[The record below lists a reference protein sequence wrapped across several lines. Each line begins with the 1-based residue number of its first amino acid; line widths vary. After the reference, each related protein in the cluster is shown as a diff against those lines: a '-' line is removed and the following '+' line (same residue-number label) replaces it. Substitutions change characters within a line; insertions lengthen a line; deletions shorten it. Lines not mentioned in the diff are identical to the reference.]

1 MKGCTGSIQCYGSK
15 YCQHAVQSITTINKC
30 STIIWILK
38 SETKYDKIVIGF
50 SGASGIIYGIR
61 LLEILHSINIQTY
74 LIISEWAKK
83 NIEIETDNRLE
94 YVKSLSS
101 VNYDNFKLDASVSSG
116 SFLHDGMVIVPC
128 SMKSLSS
135 IANGYDDTL
144 ISRAASVTL
153 KESRKLILVPRETP
167 LSRIHLENMIKLQDA
182 GAIILPA
189 MPGFYHK
196 PSTISEIVDHLV
208 GKILDQLKI
217 KHDLFTRWKDK

>member
-1 MKGCTGSIQCYGSK
+1 MTP
-15 YCQHAVQSITTINKC
+15 
-30 STIIWILK
+30 
-38 SETKYDKIVIGF
+38 ETRYDRIVIGF

-83 NIEIETDNRLE
+83 NIEIETDKNLE

-101 VNYDNFKLDASVSSG
+101 INYENFKLDASVSSG

-167 LSRIHLENMIKLQDA
+167 LSRIHLENMIKLHDA

-189 MPGFYHK
+189 MPGFYHR
-196 PSTISEIVDHLV
+196 PSTINEIVDHLV

-217 KHDLFTRWKDK
+217 KHDIFTRWKDK

>member
-1 MKGCTGSIQCYGSK
+1 M
-15 YCQHAVQSITTINKC
+15 A
-30 STIIWILK
+30 
-38 SETKYDKIVIGF
+38 ETRHDKIVIGL

-61 LLEILHSINIQTY
+61 LIEVLHSINIETY

-83 NIEIETDNRLE
+83 NIEIETDKTLE

-101 VNYDNFKLDASVSSG
+101 VNYDNFRLDASVSSG

-153 KESRKLILVPRETP
+153 KESRRLVIVPRETP
-167 LSRIHLENMIKLQDA
+167 LSRIHLENMIKLQQA

-196 PSTISEIVDHLV
+196 PSTIEEIVDHLV
-208 GKILDQLKI
+208 GKILDQLNI
-217 KHDLFTRWKDK
+217 KHDLFKRWKDQ

>member
-1 MKGCTGSIQCYGSK
+1 M
-15 YCQHAVQSITTINKC
+15 
-30 STIIWILK
+30 K
-38 SETKYDKIVIGF
+38 SETRYDKIVIGF

-61 LLEILHSINIQTY
+61 LLEVLHSINIQTF
-74 LIISEWAKK
+74 LIVSEWAKK
-83 NIEIETDNRLE
+83 NIEIETDKTLE

-101 VNYDNFKLDASVSSG
+101 INYDNFKLDASVSSG

-196 PSTISEIVDHLV
+196 PSTINEIVDHLV
-208 GKILDQLKI
+208 GKILDQLRI
-217 KHDLFTRWKDK
+217 KHDLFTRWKDQ

>member
-1 MKGCTGSIQCYGSK
+1 LTP
-15 YCQHAVQSITTINKC
+15 
-30 STIIWILK
+30 
-38 SETKYDKIVIGF
+38 ETRYDRIVIGF

-83 NIEIETDNRLE
+83 NIEIETDKNLE

-101 VNYDNFKLDASVSSG
+101 INYENFKLDASVSSG

-167 LSRIHLENMIKLQDA
+167 LSRIHLENMIKLHDA

-189 MPGFYHK
+189 MPGFYHR
-196 PSTISEIVDHLV
+196 PSTIDEIVDHLV

-217 KHDLFTRWKDK
+217 KHDIFTRWKDK

>member
-1 MKGCTGSIQCYGSK
+1 M
-15 YCQHAVQSITTINKC
+15 A
-30 STIIWILK
+30 
-38 SETKYDKIVIGF
+38 ETRHDKIVIGF

-83 NIEIETDNRLE
+83 NIEIETDKTLE

-101 VNYDNFKLDASVSSG
+101 VNYDNFRLDASVSSG

-153 KESRKLILVPRETP
+153 KESRKLIIVPRETP
-167 LSRIHLENMIKLQDA
+167 LSRIHLENMVKLQEA

-196 PSTISEIVDHLV
+196 PSTIDEIIDHLV
-208 GKILDQLKI
+208 GKILDQLNI
-217 KHDLFTRWKDK
+217 KHDLFKRWKDQ

>member
-1 MKGCTGSIQCYGSK
+1 M
-15 YCQHAVQSITTINKC
+15 
-30 STIIWILK
+30 K

>member
-1 MKGCTGSIQCYGSK
+1 MT
-15 YCQHAVQSITTINKC
+15 
-30 STIIWILK
+30 
-38 SETKYDKIVIGF
+38 SETKHDKIVIGF

-83 NIEIETDNRLE
+83 NIGIETDKTLE

-153 KESRKLILVPRETP
+153 KESRKLIIVPRETP
-167 LSRIHLENMIKLQDA
+167 LSRIHLENMIKLQEA

-196 PSTISEIVDHLV
+196 PSTIDEIIDHLV

-217 KHDLFTRWKDK
+217 EHDLFKRWKDQ

>member
-1 MKGCTGSIQCYGSK
+1 L
-15 YCQHAVQSITTINKC
+15 A
-30 STIIWILK
+30 
-38 SETKYDKIVIGF
+38 ETRNDKIVIGF

-61 LLEILHSINIQTY
+61 LLEILHSIKIETY
-74 LIISEWAKK
+74 LIMSEWAKK
-83 NIEIETDNRLE
+83 NIEIETNKTLE

-116 SFLHDGMVIVPC
+116 SFLHNGMVIVPC

-153 KESRKLILVPRETP
+153 KESRKLIIVPRETP
-167 LSRIHLENMIKLQDA
+167 LSRIHLENMIKLQEA

-196 PSTISEIVDHLV
+196 PSTIEEIVDHLV
-208 GKILDQLKI
+208 GKILDQLNI
-217 KHDLFTRWKDK
+217 KHDVFRRWKDQ

>member
-1 MKGCTGSIQCYGSK
+1 M
-15 YCQHAVQSITTINKC
+15 
-30 STIIWILK
+30 K
-38 SETKYDKIVIGF
+38 SETKYDKIVVGF
-50 SGASGIIYGIR
+50 SGASGVIYGIR

-74 LIISEWAKK
+74 LIISEWAKR
-83 NIEIETDNRLE
+83 NIETETHKTLE

-101 VNYDNFKLDASVSSG
+101 VNYDNFKLDAAVSSG

-153 KESRKLILVPRETP
+153 KESRTLILVPRETP

-196 PSTISEIVDHLV
+196 PSTIDEIIDHLV

-217 KHDLFTRWKDK
+217 KHELFTRWKDQ

>member
-1 MKGCTGSIQCYGSK
+1 M
-15 YCQHAVQSITTINKC
+15 
-30 STIIWILK
+30 K
-38 SETKYDKIVIGF
+38 SETKYDKIVVGF
-50 SGASGIIYGIR
+50 SGASGVIYGIR

-74 LIISEWAKK
+74 LIISEWAKR
-83 NIEIETDNRLE
+83 NIETETNKTLE

-101 VNYDNFKLDASVSSG
+101 VNYDNFKLDAAVSSG

-153 KESRKLILVPRETP
+153 KESRTLILVPRETP

-196 PSTISEIVDHLV
+196 PSTIDEIIDHLV

-217 KHDLFTRWKDK
+217 KHELFTRWKDQ

>member
-1 MKGCTGSIQCYGSK
+1 M
-15 YCQHAVQSITTINKC
+15 A
-30 STIIWILK
+30 
-38 SETKYDKIVIGF
+38 ETRNEKIVIGF

-61 LLEILHSINIQTY
+61 LLEILNSIKIETY
-74 LIISEWAKK
+74 LIMSEWAKK
-83 NIEIETDNRLE
+83 NIEIETNNTLE
-94 YVKSLSS
+94 YVKSLST

-116 SFLHDGMVIVPC
+116 SFLHNGMVIVPC

-153 KESRKLILVPRETP
+153 KESRKLIIVPRETP
-167 LSRIHLENMIKLQDA
+167 LSRIHLENMIKLQEA

-196 PSTISEIVDHLV
+196 PSTIEEIVDHLV
-208 GKILDQLKI
+208 GKILDQLNI
-217 KHDLFTRWKDK
+217 KHDVFRRWKDQ

>member
-1 MKGCTGSIQCYGSK
+1 ML
-15 YCQHAVQSITTINKC
+15 V
-30 STIIWILK
+30 
-38 SETKYDKIVIGF
+38 SEARYDKIVIGF

-61 LLEILHSINIQTY
+61 LLEVLHSINIQTY
-74 LIISEWAKK
+74 VIISEWAKK
-83 NIEIETDNRLE
+83 NIVIETPKTLE

-101 VNYDNFKLDASVSSG
+101 VNYDNSKLDASVSSG

-167 LSRIHLENMIKLQDA
+167 LSRIHLENMIKVQEA

-189 MPGFYHK
+189 MPGFYHN
-196 PSTISEIVDHLV
+196 PSSIDQIVDHLV

-217 KHDLFTRWKDK
+217 KHELFKRWKDQ

>member
-1 MKGCTGSIQCYGSK
+1 
-15 YCQHAVQSITTINKC
+15 
-30 STIIWILK
+30 LK
-38 SETKYDKIVIGF
+38 SETRYDKIVIGF

-61 LLEILHSINIQTY
+61 LLEVLHSIDIQTF
-74 LIISEWAKK
+74 LIVSEWAKK
-83 NIEIETDNRLE
+83 NIEIETDKTLE

-101 VNYDNFKLDASVSSG
+101 INYDNFKLDASVSSG

-217 KHDLFTRWKDK
+217 KHDLFSRWKDQ

>member
-1 MKGCTGSIQCYGSK
+1 M
-15 YCQHAVQSITTINKC
+15 A
-30 STIIWILK
+30 
-38 SETKYDKIVIGF
+38 ETKHDKIVIGF

-83 NIEIETDNRLE
+83 NIEIETDKTLE

-153 KESRKLILVPRETP
+153 KESRKLIIVPRETP
-167 LSRIHLENMIKLQDA
+167 LSRIHLENMVKLQEA

-196 PSTISEIVDHLV
+196 PSTIEEIIDHLV
-208 GKILDQLKI
+208 GKILDQLNI
-217 KHDLFTRWKDK
+217 KHDLFKRWKDQ

>member
-1 MKGCTGSIQCYGSK
+1 L
-15 YCQHAVQSITTINKC
+15 A
-30 STIIWILK
+30 
-38 SETKYDKIVIGF
+38 ETRHDKIVIGL

-61 LLEILHSINIQTY
+61 LIEVLHSINIETY

-83 NIEIETDNRLE
+83 NIEIETDKTLE

-101 VNYDNFKLDASVSSG
+101 VNYDNFRLDASVSSG

-153 KESRKLILVPRETP
+153 KESRRLVIVPRETP
-167 LSRIHLENMIKLQDA
+167 LSRIHLENMIKLQQA

-196 PSTISEIVDHLV
+196 PSTIEEIVDHLV
-208 GKILDQLKI
+208 GKILDQLNI
-217 KHDLFTRWKDK
+217 KHDLFKRWKDQ

>member
-1 MKGCTGSIQCYGSK
+1 
-15 YCQHAVQSITTINKC
+15 
-30 STIIWILK
+30 LK
-38 SETKYDKIVIGF
+38 SETRYDKIVIGF

-61 LLEILHSINIQTY
+61 LLEVLHSINIQTF
-74 LIISEWAKK
+74 LIVSEWAKK
-83 NIEIETDNRLE
+83 NIEIETDKTLE

-101 VNYDNFKLDASVSSG
+101 INYDNFKLDASVSSG

-196 PSTISEIVDHLV
+196 PSSIDEIVDHLV

-217 KHDLFTRWKDK
+217 KQDLFKRWKDQ

>member
-1 MKGCTGSIQCYGSK
+1 M
-15 YCQHAVQSITTINKC
+15 A
-30 STIIWILK
+30 
-38 SETKYDKIVIGF
+38 ETKHDKIVIGF

-61 LLEILHSINIQTY
+61 LLEILNSINIQTY

-83 NIEIETDNRLE
+83 NIEIETDKSLE

-153 KESRKLILVPRETP
+153 KESRKLIIVPRETP
-167 LSRIHLENMIKLQDA
+167 LSRIHLENMVKLQEA

-196 PSTISEIVDHLV
+196 PSTIEEIIDHLV
-208 GKILDQLKI
+208 GKILDQLNI
-217 KHDLFTRWKDK
+217 KHGLFKRWKDQ

>member
-1 MKGCTGSIQCYGSK
+1 ML
-15 YCQHAVQSITTINKC
+15 V
-30 STIIWILK
+30 
-38 SETKYDKIVIGF
+38 SETRYDTIVIGF

-61 LLEILHSINIQTY
+61 LLEVLHSNNIQTY

-83 NIEIETDNRLE
+83 NIVIETPKTLE

-101 VNYDNFKLDASVSSG
+101 VNYDNSKLDASVSSG

-167 LSRIHLENMIKLQDA
+167 LSKIHLENMIKVQEA

-189 MPGFYHK
+189 MPGFYHN
-196 PSTISEIVDHLV
+196 PSSIDQIVDHLV

-217 KHDLFTRWKDK
+217 KHELFKRWKDQ

>member
-1 MKGCTGSIQCYGSK
+1 L
-15 YCQHAVQSITTINKC
+15 A
-30 STIIWILK
+30 
-38 SETKYDKIVIGF
+38 ETRHDKIVIGF

-61 LLEILHSINIQTY
+61 LLEILHSTNIQTY

-83 NIEIETDNRLE
+83 NIEIETDKTLE

-101 VNYDNFKLDASVSSG
+101 VNYDNFRLDASVSSG

-153 KESRKLILVPRETP
+153 KESRKLIIVPRETP
-167 LSRIHLENMIKLQDA
+167 LSRIHLENMIKLQQA

-189 MPGFYHK
+189 MPGFYHH
-196 PSTISEIVDHLV
+196 PSTIEEIVDHLV
-208 GKILDQLKI
+208 GKILDQLNI
-217 KHDLFTRWKDK
+217 KHDLFKRWKGQ

>member
-1 MKGCTGSIQCYGSK
+1 ML
-15 YCQHAVQSITTINKC
+15 V
-30 STIIWILK
+30 
-38 SETKYDKIVIGF
+38 SETRYDTIVIGF

-61 LLEILHSINIQTY
+61 LLEVLHSNNIQTY

-83 NIEIETDNRLE
+83 NIVIETPKTLE

-101 VNYDNFKLDASVSSG
+101 VNYDNSKLDASVSSG

-167 LSRIHLENMIKLQDA
+167 LSRIHLENMIKVQEA

-189 MPGFYHK
+189 MPGFYHN
-196 PSTISEIVDHLV
+196 PSSIDQIVDHLV

-217 KHDLFTRWKDK
+217 KHELFKRWKDQ

>member
-1 MKGCTGSIQCYGSK
+1 ML
-15 YCQHAVQSITTINKC
+15 A
-30 STIIWILK
+30 
-38 SETKYDKIVIGF
+38 SEVRYDKIVIGF

-61 LLEILHSINIQTY
+61 LLEVLHSINIQTY

-83 NIEIETDNRLE
+83 NIVIETPKTLE

-101 VNYDNFKLDASVSSG
+101 VNYDNSKLDASVSSG

-167 LSRIHLENMIKLQDA
+167 LSRIHLENMIKVQEA

-189 MPGFYHK
+189 MPGFYHN
-196 PSTISEIVDHLV
+196 PSSIDQIVDQLV

-217 KHDLFTRWKDK
+217 KHELFKRWKDQ

>member
-1 MKGCTGSIQCYGSK
+1 M
-15 YCQHAVQSITTINKC
+15 
-30 STIIWILK
+30 K
-38 SETKYDKIVIGF
+38 SETRDDKIVIGF

-61 LLEILHSINIQTY
+61 LLEVLHSINIQTF
-74 LIISEWAKK
+74 LIVSEWAKK
-83 NIEIETDNRLE
+83 NIEIETDKTLE

-101 VNYDNFKLDASVSSG
+101 INYDNFKLDASVSSG

-196 PSTISEIVDHLV
+196 PSTIDEIVDHLV

-217 KHDLFTRWKDK
+217 KQDLFKRWKDQ

>member
-1 MKGCTGSIQCYGSK
+1 L
-15 YCQHAVQSITTINKC
+15 A
-30 STIIWILK
+30 
-38 SETKYDKIVIGF
+38 ETRHDKIVIGF

-61 LLEILHSINIQTY
+61 LIEVLHSMSIETY

-83 NIEIETDNRLE
+83 NIEIETDKTLE

-101 VNYDNFKLDASVSSG
+101 VNYDNFRLDASVSSG
-116 SFLHDGMVIVPC
+116 SFLHNGMVIVPC

-153 KESRKLILVPRETP
+153 KESRKLIIVPRETP
-167 LSRIHLENMIKLQDA
+167 LSRIHLENMIKLQQA

-189 MPGFYHK
+189 MPGFYHR
-196 PSTISEIVDHLV
+196 PSTIEEIVDHLV
-208 GKILDQLKI
+208 GKILDQLNI
-217 KHDLFTRWKDK
+217 EHDLFKRWKDQ

>member
-1 MKGCTGSIQCYGSK
+1 L
-15 YCQHAVQSITTINKC
+15 A
-30 STIIWILK
+30 
-38 SETKYDKIVIGF
+38 ETRNEKIVIGF

-61 LLEILHSINIQTY
+61 LLEILHSIKIETY
-74 LIISEWAKK
+74 LIMSEWAKK
-83 NIEIETDNRLE
+83 NIEIETNKTLE

-116 SFLHDGMVIVPC
+116 SFLHNGMVIVPC

-153 KESRKLILVPRETP
+153 KESRKLIIVPRETP
-167 LSRIHLENMIKLQDA
+167 LSRIHLENMIKLQEA

-196 PSTISEIVDHLV
+196 PSTIEEIVDHLV
-208 GKILDQLKI
+208 GKILDQLNI
-217 KHDLFTRWKDK
+217 KHDVFRRWKDQ

>member
-1 MKGCTGSIQCYGSK
+1 M
-15 YCQHAVQSITTINKC
+15 A
-30 STIIWILK
+30 
-38 SETKYDKIVIGF
+38 ETRHDKIVIGF

-61 LLEILHSINIQTY
+61 LLEILNSINIQTY

-83 NIEIETDNRLE
+83 NIEIETDKTLE

-101 VNYDNFKLDASVSSG
+101 VNYDNFRLDASVSSG

-153 KESRKLILVPRETP
+153 KESRKLIIVPRETP
-167 LSRIHLENMIKLQDA
+167 LSRIHLENMVKLQEA

-196 PSTISEIVDHLV
+196 PSTIEEIIDHLV
-208 GKILDQLKI
+208 GKILDQLNI
-217 KHDLFTRWKDK
+217 KHDLFKRWKDQ

>member
-1 MKGCTGSIQCYGSK
+1 M
-15 YCQHAVQSITTINKC
+15 
-30 STIIWILK
+30 K
-38 SETKYDKIVIGF
+38 SETKYDKIVVGF
-50 SGASGIIYGIR
+50 SGASGVIYGIR
-61 LLEILHSINIQTY
+61 LLEVLHSINIQTY
-74 LIISEWAKK
+74 LIISEWAKR
-83 NIEIETDNRLE
+83 NIETETNKTLE

-101 VNYDNFKLDASVSSG
+101 INYDNFKLDAAVSSG

-153 KESRKLILVPRETP
+153 KESRTLILVPRETP

-196 PSTISEIVDHLV
+196 PSTIDEIIDHLV

-217 KHDLFTRWKDK
+217 KHELFTRWKDH

>member
-1 MKGCTGSIQCYGSK
+1 L
-15 YCQHAVQSITTINKC
+15 A
-30 STIIWILK
+30 
-38 SETKYDKIVIGF
+38 ETRHDKIVIGF

-61 LLEILHSINIQTY
+61 LIEVLHSINIETY

-83 NIEIETDNRLE
+83 NIEIETDKTLE

-101 VNYDNFKLDASVSSG
+101 VNYDNFRLDASVSSG

-153 KESRKLILVPRETP
+153 KESRKLIIVPRETP
-167 LSRIHLENMIKLQDA
+167 LSRIHLENMIKLQQA

-189 MPGFYHK
+189 MPGFYHR
-196 PSTISEIVDHLV
+196 PSTIEEIVDHLV
-208 GKILDQLKI
+208 GKILDQLNI
-217 KHDLFTRWKDK
+217 KHNLFKRWKDQ

>member
-1 MKGCTGSIQCYGSK
+1 LTP
-15 YCQHAVQSITTINKC
+15 
-30 STIIWILK
+30 
-38 SETKYDKIVIGF
+38 ETRYDRIVIGF

-83 NIEIETDNRLE
+83 NIEIETDKNLE

-101 VNYDNFKLDASVSSG
+101 INYENFKLDASVSSG

-189 MPGFYHK
+189 MPGFYHR
-196 PSTISEIVDHLV
+196 PSTIDEIVDHLV

>member
-1 MKGCTGSIQCYGSK
+1 ML
-15 YCQHAVQSITTINKC
+15 V
-30 STIIWILK
+30 
-38 SETKYDKIVIGF
+38 SEARYDKIVIGF

-61 LLEILHSINIQTY
+61 LLEVLHSINIQTY

-83 NIEIETDNRLE
+83 NIVIETTKTLE

-101 VNYDNFKLDASVSSG
+101 VNYDNSKLDASVSSG

-167 LSRIHLENMIKLQDA
+167 LSRIHLENMIKVQEA

-189 MPGFYHK
+189 MPGFYHN
-196 PSTISEIVDHLV
+196 PSSIDQIVDHLV
-208 GKILDQLKI
+208 GKILDQLEI
-217 KHDLFTRWKDK
+217 KHELFKRWKDQ

>member
-1 MKGCTGSIQCYGSK
+1 M
-15 YCQHAVQSITTINKC
+15 A
-30 STIIWILK
+30 
-38 SETKYDKIVIGF
+38 ETKHDKIVIGF

-61 LLEILHSINIQTY
+61 LLEILHSTNIQTY

-83 NIEIETDNRLE
+83 NIEIETDKTLE

-153 KESRKLILVPRETP
+153 KESRKLIIVPRETP
-167 LSRIHLENMIKLQDA
+167 LSRIHLENMVKLQEA

-196 PSTISEIVDHLV
+196 PSTIEEIIDHLV
-208 GKILDQLKI
+208 GKILDQLNI
-217 KHDLFTRWKDK
+217 KHGLFKRWKDQ

>member
-1 MKGCTGSIQCYGSK
+1 L
-15 YCQHAVQSITTINKC
+15 A
-30 STIIWILK
+30 
-38 SETKYDKIVIGF
+38 ETRHDKIVIGF

-83 NIEIETDNRLE
+83 NIEIETDKTLE

-101 VNYDNFKLDASVSSG
+101 VNYDNFRLDASVSSG

-153 KESRKLILVPRETP
+153 KESRKLIIVPRETP
-167 LSRIHLENMIKLQDA
+167 LSRIHLENMVKLQEA

-196 PSTISEIVDHLV
+196 PSTIEEIIDHLV
-208 GKILDQLKI
+208 GKILDQLNI
-217 KHDLFTRWKDK
+217 KLDLFKSWKDH

>member
-1 MKGCTGSIQCYGSK
+1 
-15 YCQHAVQSITTINKC
+15 
-30 STIIWILK
+30 LK
-38 SETKYDKIVIGF
+38 SKTKYDKIVVGF
-50 SGASGIIYGIR
+50 SGASGVIYGIR

-74 LIISEWAKK
+74 LIISEWAKR
-83 NIEIETDNRLE
+83 NIETETHKTLE

-101 VNYDNFKLDASVSSG
+101 VNYDNFKLDAAVSSG

-153 KESRKLILVPRETP
+153 KESRTLILVPRETP

-196 PSTISEIVDHLV
+196 PSTIDEIIDHLV
-208 GKILDQLKI
+208 GKILDQLRI
-217 KHDLFTRWKDK
+217 KHELFTRWKDQ